1 VNFQPA
7 SASEEPMFDI
17 SFSSFHPGGA
27 HMARCDGSVNFISDG
42 IDIRAW
48 QALGSRNGAEVI
60 SMSH

>member
-1 VNFQPA
+1 
-7 SASEEPMFDI
+7 MFDI
-17 SFSSFHPGGA
+17 CFSSFHPGGA